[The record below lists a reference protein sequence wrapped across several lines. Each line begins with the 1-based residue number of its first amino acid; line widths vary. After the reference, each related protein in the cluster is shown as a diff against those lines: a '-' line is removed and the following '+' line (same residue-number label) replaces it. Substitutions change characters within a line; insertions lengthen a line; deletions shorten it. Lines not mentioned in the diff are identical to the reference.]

1 MSTLC
6 FYAQFTASK
15 VGVNSLTVT
24 WDVERITRSD
34 GTRTALVTGG
44 ANGITVGRRGLYG
57 YVLTNADL
65 TLYDYIATAITS
77 TTTVDLQ
84 EVPALWTLW
93 STSWHDI
100 ATSIM
105 SIAGSIGKLLV
116 DNIDDSIAAVNS
128 YLAVYIAKQAT
139 ADLIKAKTDNLPAD
153 PASQSLIETALA
165 DIVPAV
171 AVSSTVAASVSSGAI
186 GLQTF
191 YTLNQVINSTVTAN
205 LSTATKLWLS
215 IKDSAAEEDDK
226 SLVFVEK
233 TGGLSVLAKAAH
245 TTTSDGDLVVTG
257 LSGDWDISITLSASA
272 TGQLHGYYKNTKYA
286 ELKALV
292 SGDTIVVWSGTAEI
306 SQGLIQSIT

>member
-1 MSTLC
+1 MTTIC
-6 FYAQFTASK
+6 FYAQFTESK
-15 VGVNSLTVT
+15 IGVNSLTVT
-24 WDVERITRSD
+24 WDVERITRAD

-105 SIAGSIGKLLV
+105 NIAGSIGKLFI

-128 YLAVYIAKQAT
+128 YIAIYIAKQVDV
-139 ADLIKAKTDNLPAD
+139 DLIKAKTDNLPAD
-153 PASQSLIETALA
+153 PASQALIETALA

-171 AVSSTVAASVSSGAI
+171 AVSSTVAVSVSSGAI

-215 IKDSAAEEDDK
+215 IKSKAFTDAN
-226 SLVFVEK
+226 SLIFVEK
-233 TGGLSVLAKAAH
+233 TAGLTIVNKTAYETPA
-245 TTTSDGDLVVTG
+245 DGSLVVTG
-257 LSGDWDISITLSASA
+257 SSGAWAIEVNLEEVVTGLLSAYMGC
-272 TGQLHGYYKNTKYA
+272 TYDA

-292 SGDTIVVWSGTAEI
+292 GGETVCVWTGTCEI
-306 SQGLIQSIT
+306 SAGVVRAIE